1 MKKDTGNADFRQLFE
16 QSPGLYLI
24 LSPDLYIIA
33 ATDLY
38 LEATLTKREE
48 ITGMFL
54 FDVFPDNPDDPET
67 KAVDTMSAS
76 IRRVFETKAADSWS
90 IQRHDV
96 RVPDSEGGGFKEKY
110 WRPVNSPLFD
120 EKGEIKYILHSV
132 DDVTEYVKLQKKGE
146 LDYDKHLR
154 HLEVVNQKLVNSNQE
169 MEQLVYAASHDLQEP
184 LRTVTN
190 YISLLQEDYSGVL
203 DETAEKY
210 LHFIKR
216 SAGKMQELIKDLLD
230 YSRIGR
236 NITLNDVDCK
246 KLIQDVI
253 NEMNATITENN
264 AQISFNGLPA
274 LKGDETKL
282 RQLFQNL
289 ISNAIKFRRKD
300 VQPVITVTASEQ
312 DSMYLFAVKDNGIG
326 INEKYI
332 PKLFVIFQRLHSD
345 KEYKGTGIG
354 LATCK
359 KIVLLHNG
367 NIWVESKE
375 GEGSTF
381 YFLLPKEH

>member
-264 AQISFNGLPA
+264 AQISFKGLPA

-312 DSMYLFAVKDNGIG
+312 DSMYLFSVKDNGIG

>member
-253 NEMNATITENN
+253 NEMNTTITENN
-264 AQISFNGLPA
+264 AQISFKGLPA

-312 DSMYLFAVKDNGIG
+312 DSMYLFSVKDNGIG